1 MPSQPLNTNTVSLNS
16 FTKCFELTIK
26 TFVQS
31 NCWGIF
37 PEGKKQFKP
46 GDLIEWMPLI
56 PSR

>member
-1 MPSQPLNTNTVSLNS
+1 MTINNEGSIKVKVLYGQQSNR
-16 FTKCFELTIK
+16 IK